1 MLIQEAPADTLN
13 YMVFGFAVIIGSM
26 GLYVLSLVNRYRN
39 LQRDMELLDEVG
51 AKGQLP
57 VERA

>member
-13 YMVFGFAVIIGSM
+13 YMVFGFAVIIASM
-26 GLYVLSLVNRYRN
+26 GLYVLSLVNRHRN
-39 LQRDMELLDEVG
+39 LQREMELLDEVG
-51 AKGQLP
+51 AKGQRP